1 MKKKPQ
7 LQVKV
12 IRLLTALYI
21 SAGAAWIILGCVF
34 QVATSTAGIAVLEVI
49 MVAGFGAWILQ
60 NYCEWRW
67 DRWNH

>member
-1 MKKKPQ
+1 MTKKPQ

-21 SAGAAWIILGCVF
+21 SAGAAWIFLGCVL
-34 QVATSTAGIAVLEVI
+34 QIATSWVGMAALEI
-49 MVAGFGAWILQ
+49 SGFIGFGAWILQ

-67 DRWNH
+67 EM

>member
-1 MKKKPQ
+1 MKK
-7 LQVKV
+7 V
-12 IRLLTALYI
+12 IITLLKITYVAAIL
-21 SAGAAWIILGCVF
+21 AWIILGCVF

-60 NYCEWRW
+60 NYYEWRW